1 MITLLLILVYIYMM
15 NTQNIIMK
23 KLTKADLYFLNEID
37 AELFEDIQDNFVI
50 KNGLETNFMYS
61 EEHKEKLKE
70 LEIYMLK

>member
-37 AELFEDIQDNFVI
+37 AELFEDIQEIQDNFLI

-61 EEHKEKLKE
+61 EEHKK
-70 LEIYMLK
+70 

>member
-1 MITLLLILVYIYMM
+1 
-15 NTQNIIMK
+15 MK